1 MALVGWGLGIKP
13 MLRSSR
19 ILLQRFALCV
29 LLFVVLASDLGLAQ
43 TCVSDLEPN
52 QTPNEATPFSGS
64 GCLTGTISVD
74 NQDLY
79 VWTLTAQD
87 VGDKAL
93 AFDFESVAGAL
104 SSMFLVRVELNEEG
118 LAKSREDLLKL
129 TTNDGAKVSKEYGQ
143 LEPGTYYLGVALAGE
158 GEGAYTVNIRLVE
171 PTNVVAEA
179 APLGDSLGAKGTFPE
194 NGKAVFSF
202 TTTEPELFRVQTLG
216 DGVQSLEYY
225 DQGGAKLTEA
235 SGALPLRLDNLALP
249 AGTHYLKLTGTDDYI
264 LKVVSQGPVPAGTA
278 LLSPETPVLSDISG
292 LELQTDTSTLAETQT
307 AESAEDS
314 GPSIDTTSCVS
325 EVEPN
330 NNSDEATALAKLG
343 CFSGQLSNEDSVD
356 FYTLTIDE
364 ATSQKLLDLEFVFSG
379 DTDVTVY
386 LKNSEETDLQ
396 YRYFRGQGVLP
407 DLTFKPGKYRLVL
420 SGYAD
425 PPIDYQV
432 KVVERGSPEA
442 GVEQEPNDYPVG
454 ASSTASDNTLKGR
467 MVGDDT
473 DVFRLT
479 VEGEPQLW
487 QLQATGKGLNWL
499 SFYDGSGREIQ
510 RRSSV
515 GSGKVQ
521 LSNVYLL
528 PGTNYVALNGRDAS
542 YTFRAI
548 PLGPPDAAD
557 ASRPSGENE
566 RESNDDQ
573 TRAQTI
579 RFNEPRVGL
588 LAEIDDIDTYRFT
601 LYAPETVR
609 LEVTPGKGGAV
620 GAQIDGVGE
629 YYNPETDKINVVEAE
644 FLPGD
649 HYITLTSRSSEP
661 IDSYY
666 QLVLKRAEPVTTS
679 SDIVLT
685 LTTDTPELA
694 AYWYQGQVVDAMLTL
709 ENKSSVTKQ
718 LELSATTSHY
728 AWRASLEQT
737 SISLSANQTQTVLV
751 KLEVLADARDDQS
764 VLLSVQARDG
774 SDSVTA
780 GLEVSALC
788 AVPPINEQLLYAVPD
803 PLLGRF
809 NVAWTGLGATLVGEP
824 MNGSET
830 LFDGL
835 VSPATGWRAQAGE
848 SVTVQ
853 LTGDE
858 PLDIAGL
865 LLNPQSNT
873 YTLDEQLKDFEIY
886 VSLDG
891 ATFEKVFSGSLS
903 AAPTEQSV
911 VFEQSVKARFMQ
923 LKVLSAY
930 REDPYSIGL
939 GEFKVIAAPTSQ
951 EVGVSGLN
959 IADPNMGGYIVWSTP
974 LLGDAYG
981 LLTEDEYSDSLY
993 LEENQKEFT
1002 FVLGFHN
1009 DRAARLTEVQLKP
1022 SADSSYLGLENLDV
1036 SISLESPIGPWTSL
1050 GTWQTAQAL
1059 VLGEPT
1065 WVRFIKFTAKNLDP
1079 AQGYVLPDALRV
1091 LEQPSDDE
1099 YLSIVGEWGQSQ
1111 RTAIYEKLV
1120 PRVDTN
1126 VIQETDNNETKENA
1140 QPLTVGQPLSG
1151 QVVINEDVDWYKI
1164 TVPASDNT
1172 LELTMT
1178 GDPAVRATFELQDAQ
1193 GKPVNVEQ
1201 SGSASEVKL
1210 LATVEPGEY
1219 FLKLEEPPRSVVFTW
1234 DNSGSM
1240 GNYTDI
1246 IYQSVSN
1253 FVQDVQEGR
1262 EVVQLL
1268 PFTDLEDGKFLL
1280 EEWSGDPYELMAA
1293 LNNYDRIDSSSSA
1306 ETNLWAATK
1315 ALGQRAGTRAV
1326 MLMTDAESSSY
1337 PLTSQLWQSLEK
1349 VQPRVFSFET
1359 SSAGSYYSQDLMQS
1373 WADVAGGFYDYAR
1386 SIGEFDIGFARATC
1400 HLRRPAQYQLSVAT
1414 RNEAPPGPGQL
1425 SVTRANEAEAAN
1437 LPGVEIILDSSGS
1450 MYQKLGDESRI
1461 GIAKDVLSEL
1471 VTNVIPEGTPFAL
1484 RIFGHKEPKSCR
1496 TDLDVPLGPLEPAS
1510 VLDIIAEVDPKMLSG
1525 TPIAES
1531 LNQVASDLQG
1541 ATGPKTVVLLTDGE
1555 ESCDG
1560 DVEAAI
1566 ENLKAQGIAFQLNVV
1581 AFADSEE
1588 SAKEQFRNWAKL
1600 GGGVYL
1606 EGGNNEEL
1614 KNAMTQTLNPAF
1626 EVMDAKGSLVASG
1639 QVGGEAVSVP
1649 AGVYTVKIATGE
1661 IFQNVR
1667 VLGEESVMLELGG
1680 SQ

>member
-1 MALVGWGLGIKP
+1 MKS
-13 MLRSSR
+13 LRVFYPSR
-19 ILLQRFALCV
+19 RFGFYRQVV
-29 LLFVVLASDLGLAQ
+29 LLFVVLGSAFGLAQ
-43 TCVSDLEPN
+43 PCVSDLEPN
-52 QTPNEATPFSGS
+52 QTPNEATALSGT
-64 GCLTGTISVD
+64 GCLTGTILAD

-79 VWTLTAQD
+79 AWTLTEQD
-87 VGDKAL
+87 LQGKIL
-93 AFDFESVAGAL
+93 AFDFESLQGTL
-104 SSMFLVRVELNEEG
+104 STLFLLRVEFAENG
-118 LAKSREDLLKL
+118 LPSNREDLMTL
-129 TTNDGAKVSKEYGQ
+129 TTNDGAKVSKEYGG

-158 GEGAYTVNIRLVE
+158 GEGNYTVNIRLVE

-179 APLGDSLGAKGTFPE
+179 VPLDDSLGAKGTFPE

-216 DGVQSLEYY
+216 DGVQALEYY
-225 DQGGAKLTEA
+225 NPDGTKLTEV
-235 SGALPLRLDNLALP
+235 SGASPLRFDALALP
-249 AGTHYLKLTGTDDYI
+249 AGTHYLKLTGTDNYI
-264 LKVVSQGPVPAGTA
+264 LKVLSQGPVPEGTA
-278 LLSPETPVLSDISG
+278 LIAPETDVAANATELDLQTETSASPETS
-292 LELQTDTSTLAETQT
+292 ESTPTGEMT
-307 AESAEDS
+307 ADS
-314 GPSIDTTSCVS
+314 GPTIDNASCVS

-343 CFSGQLSNEDSVD
+343 CFSGQLSNEDSAD
-356 FYTLTIDE
+356 FYTLTIDD
-364 ATSQKLLDLEFVFSG
+364 ATSQKLLDLEFIFTG

-396 YRYFRGQGVLP
+396 YRYFRGQGVLS

-432 KVVERGSPEA
+432 KVIERGSLAA

-454 ASSTASDNTLKGR
+454 ANSLTSDNTIKGR

-479 VEGEPQLW
+479 LEGEPQLW
-487 QLQATGKGLNWL
+487 QLQATGEGLNWL

-515 GSGKVQ
+515 GNGKVQ
-521 LSNVYLL
+521 ISNVFLL
-528 PGTNYVALNGRDAS
+528 PGANYVALNGVDAS
-542 YTFRAI
+542 YTFRAL
-548 PLGPPDAAD
+548 PLGPSDAAD

-629 YYNPETDKINVVEAE
+629 YYNPETDKVNVVEAE

-666 QLVLKRAEPVTTS
+666 QLVLKRAESVATS
-679 SDIVLT
+679 SDVVLS

-694 AYWYQGQVVDAMLTL
+694 AYWYQGQVVDATLTL
-709 ENKSSVTKQ
+709 ENKSASAKE

-728 AWRASLEQT
+728 AWWASLEQS
-737 SISLSANQTQTVLV
+737 SISLSASETKTIPVR
-751 KLEVLADARDDQS
+751 LEVLEDARDDQP
-764 VLLSVQARDG
+764 VLLSIEAKDG
-774 SDSVTA
+774 SNSVTA

-788 AVPPINEQLLYAVPD
+788 AVPPVNEQLLYPVPD
-803 PLLGRF
+803 ALLGGF

-853 LTGDE
+853 LAGDE
-858 PLDIAGL
+858 PVEIAGL

-891 ATFEKVFSGSLS
+891 ATFEKVFTGSLS

-911 VFEQSVKARFMQ
+911 VFDKSIKARFVQ

-939 GEFKVIAAPTSQ
+939 GEFKVIAAPMGQ
-951 EVGVSGLN
+951 EVSLN
-959 IADPNMGGYIVWSTP
+959 ISDPDMGGYVVWSTP
-974 LLGDAYG
+974 LLANAYSV
-981 LLTEDEYSDSLY
+981 LTEDEANDLLY
-993 LEENQKEFT
+993 LEDNQKELT
-1002 FVLGFHN
+1002 WVVGFHN
-1009 DRAARLTEVQLKP
+1009 DRAARLTEVQWKP
-1022 SADSSYLGLENLDV
+1022 SADTSYPGLESLEV
-1036 SISLESPIGPWTSL
+1036 SVSLESPIGPWTSV
-1050 GTWQTAQAL
+1050 GTWQTEQAFTL
-1059 VLGEPT
+1059 SEPT
-1065 WVRFIKFTAKNLDP
+1065 WARFVKLSTKNFDP
-1079 AQGYVLPDALRV
+1079 AQIYTYPDAVRIT
-1091 LEQPSDDE
+1091 EQASDGE
-1099 YLSIVGEWGQSQ
+1099 YLSIIGEWGQSK

-1120 PRVDTN
+1120 PRVESRAL
-1126 VIQETDNNETKENA
+1126 QESDDNESKETA
-1140 QPLTVGQPLSG
+1140 QSLVSGETLSG

-1172 LELTMT
+1172 LELTLT
-1178 GDPAVRATFELQDAQ
+1178 GDPALRATFELQDAQ
-1193 GKPVNVEQ
+1193 EKAINVEQ

-1246 IYQSVSN
+1246 IYQTVSN
-1253 FVQDVQEGR
+1253 FVQDVEEGR

-1268 PFTDLEDGKFLL
+1268 PFTDFEDGKFLL
-1280 EEWSGDPYELMAA
+1280 EDWSGDPYELMAA

-1315 ALGQRAGTRAV
+1315 ALGKQAGTRAV

-1337 PLTSQLWQSLEK
+1337 PLSSQLWASLEK
-1349 VQPRVFSFET
+1349 VQPRVFTFET

-1373 WADVAGGFYDYAR
+1373 WADVAGGYYDYAR

-1400 HLRRPAQYQLSVAT
+1400 QLRRPAQYQLSVAT
-1414 RNEAPPGPGQL
+1414 RNQAPPGPGTL
-1425 SVTRANEAEAAN
+1425 TVTRSENPET
-1437 LPGVEIILDSSGS
+1437 LPAVEVILDASGS
-1450 MYQKLGDESRI
+1450 MYKDLGDTTRI
-1461 GIAKDVLSEL
+1461 AVAKSVLSEL
-1471 VTNVIPEGTPFAL
+1471 VTNIIPEGTPFAL

-1496 TDLDVPLGPLEPAS
+1496 TDLDVPLGPLEPTS
-1510 VLDIIAEVDPKMLSG
+1510 VQSIIAEVDPKLLSG

-1531 LNQVASDLQG
+1531 LNQVASDLQNAAG
-1541 ATGPKTVVLLTDGE
+1541 AKTVILLTDGE
-1555 ESCDG
+1555 ESCNG
-1560 DVEAAI
+1560 DVEGAI
-1566 ENLKAQGIAFQLNVV
+1566 QNLRTQGIAVQLNVV
-1581 AFADSEE
+1581 AFADAEE
-1588 SAKEQFRNWAKL
+1588 SAKEQFKQWATL

-1606 EGGNNEEL
+1606 EGSNDEEL
-1614 KNAMTQTLNPAF
+1614 KNAMAQTLNPSF
-1626 EVMDAKGSLVASG
+1626 EVVDANGSVVVTG
-1639 QVGGEAVSVP
+1639 QVGGEAVSIP
-1649 AGVYTVKIATGE
+1649 AGLYTIKVATGE
-1661 IFQNVR
+1661 TFENVR
-1667 VLGEESVMLELGG
+1667 VPGEESVELTLGTENP
-1680 SQ
+1680 